1 MTNLRKKFC
10 CQRWKAFR
18 SISQIFRK
26 KLVFFRKNHY
36 SPNEFFGHV
45 ECIFDKPVGKFFS
58 DAEFFFRSISQI
70 TWKLSFIFD
79 EKFLLDD
86 HFRQVWS
93 SFDHYAKNF
102 ATKIRYFFVQDPKNK
117 NALNFFSKKNHFF
130 SQRSFVHEK
139 RNSHN
144 HAKSFLTKC
153 WYFLAEVPKMRK
165 KTSEKICPKWSDRHV
180 ECSFGRPPEKNSP
193 ESLCFFIQCRDMPKK
208 LNSLF

>member
-1 MTNLRKKFC
+1 MESFSLNLTNFQKKTRFFSKKSLFPKRVFWTRRMHFRQTCRK
-10 CQRWKAFR
+10 
-18 SISQIFRK
+18 I
-26 KLVFFRKNHY
+26 FFRRR
-36 SPNEFFGHV
+36 
-45 ECIFDKPVGKFFS
+45 I
-58 DAEFFFRSISQI
+58 FFRSISQI

-79 EKFLLDD
+79 EKFFPDD
-86 HFRQVWS
+86 HFRQVRS

-102 ATKIRYFFVQDPKNK
+102 STKNRYFFVQDPKNK

-193 ESLCFFIQCRDMPKK
+193 ESLCFFNQCRDMPKK